1 MKLLAIGVLWVII
14 VVATITDPLF
24 GMLLSA
30 GGIKISEEII
40 NT

>member
-1 MKLLAIGVLWVII
+1 MKLLAICVLWVII
-14 VVATITDPLF
+14 VVTIIADPLF

-30 GGIKISEEII
+30 GGIKISEEIM

>member
-1 MKLLAIGVLWVII
+1 MRLVAILVLWIII

-24 GMLLSA
+24 GMLLAA
-30 GGIKISEEII
+30 GGIKISEEIM